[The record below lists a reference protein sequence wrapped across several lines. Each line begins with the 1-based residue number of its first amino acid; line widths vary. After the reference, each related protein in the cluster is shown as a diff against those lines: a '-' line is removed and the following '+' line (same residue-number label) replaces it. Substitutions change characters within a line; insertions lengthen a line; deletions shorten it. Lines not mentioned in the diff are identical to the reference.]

1 MFFSDVRKRPVVY
14 ILPLVFLLTGIALGF
29 FFRDGRIDKDANR
42 AFYVKR
48 EGAYRFINPLLECD
62 TDQNVMRNRELR
74 PFKDTV
80 ENVLANSV
88 RSGGVTSAAIYFRE
102 LNDGLWFSIGDT
114 ARFTPA
120 SMRKVPLMIAIFK
133 MSERDKGLLSRK
145 VPVRLKQDYNAYQN
159 IKPSK
164 ILDPGREYTV
174 ADLVSRM
181 IVYSDNN
188 AFTLLTGI
196 VDPRELDREY
206 ELLSIRDPNDA
217 QPDDYLSITTYASFF
232 RILYNATYL
241 TRDLSDVALEF
252 LSRTEFKAGLA
263 EGVPPA
269 IAVAHK
275 FGEHSDEKTGEKQLH
290 DCGII
295 YYPRHPYLLCI
306 MTRGTNFETLD
317 DSIASVSRII
327 FAEVDAQHRKEHR

>member
-1 MFFSDVRKRPVVY
+1 MFPSDIKKRPVAYV
-14 ILPLVFLLTGIALGF
+14 LPFIFLLTGMAIGF
-29 FFRDGRIDKDANR
+29 FIRGIRIDKDGNR

-48 EGAYRFINPLLECD
+48 EGEYRFINPLLECD

-74 PFKDTV
+74 PFKDSV
-80 ENVLANSV
+80 ENVLANTM
-88 RSGGVTSAAIYFRE
+88 RNRGVTSAAVYFRE

-114 ARFTPA
+114 ERFTPA

-133 MSERDKGLLSRK
+133 MSERDHGLPARK
-145 VPVRLKQDYNAYQN
+145 VVHRLKQDYNAYQN
-159 IKPSK
+159 IKPSQA
-164 ILDPGREYTV
+164 IEPGREYTV

-188 AFTLLTGI
+188 AFMLLTGI
-196 VDPRELDREY
+196 VDPLELDREY
-206 ELLSIRDPNDA
+206 SLLSIRNPADD
-217 QPDDYLSITTYASFF
+217 QSDDYMSIQTYASFF
-232 RILYNATYL
+232 RILYNATFL

-263 EGVPPA
+263 EGVPPL
-269 IAVAHK
+269 ITVAHK

-306 MTRGTNFETLD
+306 MTRGTSFEALD

-327 FAEVDAQHRKEHR
+327 FAEVDAQHRKEH